1 MEKVKKKTAATLLH
15 IMKNSAVLWIALAAA
30 GITCI
35 FVPIDRGYLD
45 YFDLR
50 TLSCLFCTLAVVGA
64 FKNIKFFVWLADKIV
79 RRFKSVRGVVL
90 ALVSVTY
97 FGSMIMAFTI
107 DVRSALIFVVT
118 IPVLFAIVF
127 AIMLSC
133 IPL

>member
-1 MEKVKKKTAATLLH
+1 MELKKERAETLSLSLLPKYRSQSLCLWRRYFRDTFRKSPPLPAFPIDETRARNYNIPDMEKVKKKTAATLLH

-64 FKNIKFFVWLADKIV
+64 VQEYQIFRVA
-79 RRFKSVRGVVL
+79 RR
-90 ALVSVTY
+90 
-97 FGSMIMAFTI
+97 
-107 DVRSALIFVVT
+107 
-118 IPVLFAIVF
+118 
-127 AIMLSC
+127 
-133 IPL
+133 

>member
-97 FGSMIMAFTI
+97 FGSMIMAN
-107 DVRSALIFVVT
+107 DMALDRKSVV
-118 IPVLFAIVF
+118 
-127 AIMLSC
+127 
-133 IPL
+133 